1 MRETRW
7 ATSSIDRVDLRVS
20 RKIYMQ
26 ILQGCMRIPQII
38 VINLH
43 RISMIGNHLLNLSID
58 QSVFVSVELHNDA
71 DLLHV
76 MSFL

>member
-1 MRETRW
+1 
-7 ATSSIDRVDLRVS
+7 
-20 RKIYMQ
+20 MQ